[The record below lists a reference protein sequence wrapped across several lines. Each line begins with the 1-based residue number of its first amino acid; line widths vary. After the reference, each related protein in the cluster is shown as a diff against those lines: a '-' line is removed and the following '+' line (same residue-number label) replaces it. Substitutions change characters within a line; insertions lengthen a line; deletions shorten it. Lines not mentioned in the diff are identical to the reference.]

1 MQPDPESTPTPVMD
15 KFVLRA
21 LIVLFCVWGAAF
33 PLVWLALVLLGQ
45 EVPLVVI
52 VVAVGL
58 INFVLGV
65 FGGRQIKL

>member
-1 MQPDPESTPTPVMD
+1 MQPDPEPTTPPMD
-15 KFVLRA
+15 KFILRA
-21 LIVLFCVWGAAF
+21 LIVLFCLWGAVF
-33 PLVWLALVLLGQ
+33 PLTWLALVLLDR

-52 VVAVGL
+52 VVAVGI